1 MVPKKRK
8 SASGSDAKAKAAKLP
23 DGGDSD
29 KSQWIRQLTA
39 WYDETV
45 LSNGGPAAYLTSKYA
60 DEADW
65 NWPACI
71 DLW

>member
-1 MVPKKRK
+1 MSFQFPR
-8 SASGSDAKAKAAKLP
+8 
-23 DGGDSD
+23 
-29 KSQWIRQLTA
+29 
-39 WYDETV
+39 YDETV